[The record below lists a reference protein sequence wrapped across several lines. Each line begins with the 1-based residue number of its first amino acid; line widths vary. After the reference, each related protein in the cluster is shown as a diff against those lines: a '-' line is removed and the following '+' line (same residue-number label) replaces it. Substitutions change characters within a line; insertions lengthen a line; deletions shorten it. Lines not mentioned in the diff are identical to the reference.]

1 MIIMKTY
8 FLEKSHII
16 TCLISIKKELLGEE
30 FVTIKELNYIS
41 NKIQKR
47 FNQESIPVIIIDT
60 INYNYFNITSNVI
73 TNKVSFEENEYR
85 YKSIPSLA
93 ILNILYDKSFI
104 LDLLLTLEEEKL
116 NNLKSQKQQAKPL
129 VKIRKNNLNYKK

>member
-1 MIIMKTY
+1 MKTY